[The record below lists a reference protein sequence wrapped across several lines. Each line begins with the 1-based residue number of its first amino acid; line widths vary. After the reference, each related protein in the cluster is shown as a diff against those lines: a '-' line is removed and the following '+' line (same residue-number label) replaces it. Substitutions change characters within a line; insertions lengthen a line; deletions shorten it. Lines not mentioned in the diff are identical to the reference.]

1 MPQYVTY
8 CAVLRPQ
15 TAFISPMVGDMLFG
29 QLSATLAQQHGSD
42 ALTALLAGY
51 TTGTPFAVI
60 SDAFPSG
67 YLPKP
72 RLPIAMVKQA
82 LGSQA
87 TEQDP
92 TQRKA
97 AKKQAWIPLASLP
110 KLHTE
115 PASLTALWK
124 AATELPDKQKS
135 QSTPETHNSINRHTN
150 TTGEGGFAPYSVS
163 ATWTSGDLQVYCVLD
178 TARFTVDKLK
188 AVLQAIGQWGYGKD
202 ATVGKG
208 KFSVVGDI
216 TATPAPESN
225 LKPNTASPLHHWW
238 TLAACAPQ
246 GLGFDALHSYYVPVT
261 RYPRHGGEALHA
273 SPYKA
278 PLLMADTAGVFAS
291 TSADHRHFIGQGLGG
306 DSSPDAS
313 ISRAMPATVHQGYA
327 PVIALSI

>member
-8 CAVLRPQ
+8 RAVLRPQ
-15 TAFISPMVGDMLFG
+15 TAFISPLVGDMLFG
-29 QLSATLAQQHGSD
+29 QLCATLAQQRGSD
-42 ALTALLAGY
+42 ALSALLTGY

-72 RLPIAMVKQA
+72 RLPIEIVKQA

-110 KLHTE
+110 TLHTQ
-115 PASLTALWK
+115 PASLASLWL
-124 AATELPDKQKS
+124 AAVELPDKQKS
-135 QSTPETHNSINRHTN
+135 KSTPETHNSINRHTN

-163 ATWTSGDLQVYCVLD
+163 ATWMSGELEVYCVLD
-178 TARFTVDKLK
+178 TERFK
-188 AVLQAIGQWGYGKD
+188 AEELNAALTAIGQWGFGKD

-208 KFSVVGDI
+208 KFTVASVD
-216 TATPAPESN
+216 TWDTP
-225 LKPNTASPLHHWW
+225 KPHTASPLHHWW

-246 GLGFDALHSYYVPVT
+246 GLGFDPVHSYYVPVT
-261 RYPRHGGEALHA
+261 RYPRHSGQTLHT

-278 PLLMADTAGVFAS
+278 PLLMADTAAVFAS
-291 TSADHRHFIGQGLGG
+291 TEREHRHFIGQGLGG